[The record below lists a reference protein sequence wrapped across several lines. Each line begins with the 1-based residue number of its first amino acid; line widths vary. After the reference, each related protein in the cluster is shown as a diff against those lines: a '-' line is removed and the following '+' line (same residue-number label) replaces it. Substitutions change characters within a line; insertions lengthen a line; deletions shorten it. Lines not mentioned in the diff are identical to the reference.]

1 LRRWQFVSELPT
13 AVRDGAGMGVFL
25 QISAPQSLMKTYRV
39 NLISAESLSLDSTFK
54 QYIYKEIKEFE
65 KDCEI

>member
-1 LRRWQFVSELPT
+1 
-13 AVRDGAGMGVFL
+13 MGVFL